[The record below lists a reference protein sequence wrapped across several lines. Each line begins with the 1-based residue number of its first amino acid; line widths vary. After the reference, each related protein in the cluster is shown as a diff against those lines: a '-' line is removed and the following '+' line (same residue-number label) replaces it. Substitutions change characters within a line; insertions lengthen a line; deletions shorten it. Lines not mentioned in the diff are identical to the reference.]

1 MNGYIS
7 RCMLAVALAGVLG
20 VGPVAAADGGF
31 LKTAISSIP
40 PRYFADIALDERK
53 FMLTE
58 TVLSG
63 GDERIDFDRG
73 WVHWFYDNSRAKPK
87 STSMLYVKLLPRDG
101 KTPLVLVHM
110 PKPFAGQGKPAKN
123 QTYVLER
130 DGDAWRD
137 VTETTIP
144 KEAGL
149 ELHFRTRKG
158 EDVVEVAE
166 YVLFQRQDGL
176 GAAYKFGDRK
186 LDLVWNGSV
195 FQVRKPES
203 AVLSR

>member
-149 ELHFRTRKG
+149 DLHFRPRKG